1 MKRVVLCVLL
11 LLALGLSPA
20 CQSTSKDS
28 SGPYSM
34 QEGTVR
40 ETARAERLT
49 KEAADL
55 MAANP
60 AKAELLL
67 REALDA
73 DLFFGPAHNNLGVL
87 FLKRDYLYEA
97 ANEFEWAR
105 KLMPGH
111 PDPRFNLAMT
121 LEQAGQ
127 VDEALA
133 SYSAA
138 LEVYDGFLPAI
149 QGLASLTLKSGRGDE
164 RMREWLEQ
172 IALRSTDPSW
182 TTWAKHQVQMTIHR
196 RAPEPDSRGGS
207 Y

>member
-1 MKRVVLCVLL
+1 MKRVALFVV
-11 LLALGLSPA
+11 LALVS
-20 CQSTSKDS
+20 CRSTDTTS
-28 SGPYSM
+28 SGPYAS
-34 QEGTVR
+34 QESEAR

-49 KEAADL
+49 KEAAALIASD
-55 MAANP
+55 P
-60 AKAELLL
+60 VRAEELL
-67 REALDA
+67 REALSA
-73 DLFFGPAHNNLGVL
+73 DLFFGPAHNNLGVV
-87 FLKRDYLYEA
+87 FLQREQLYEA

-149 QGLASLTLKSGRGDE
+149 QGLASLTLKSGREDE
-164 RMREWLEQ
+164 RMQGWLED
-172 IALRSTDPSW
+172 IALRSDQPRWSD
-182 TTWAKHQVQMTIHR
+182 WAKKHLK
-196 RAPEPDSRGGS
+196 
-207 Y
+207 

>member
-1 MKRVVLCVLL
+1 MKRVAQLAFCLL
-11 LLALGLSPA
+11 LLTVSPA
-20 CQSTSKDS
+20 CQSTNNEAT
-28 SGPYSM
+28 GPYST
-34 QEGTVR
+34 QEVPQR
-40 ETARAERLT
+40 ETAKAERLT

-55 MAANP
+55 IP
-60 AKAELLL
+60 SDPKQAERLL
-67 REALDA
+67 REALSA

-87 FLKRDYLYEA
+87 FLNRDDLYEA

-149 QGLASLTLKSGRGDE
+149 QGLASLTLKSGHEDE
-164 RMREWLEQ
+164 RLQDWLLEISLRSDDVRWREW
-172 IALRSTDPSW
+172 A
-182 TTWAKHQVQMTIHR
+182 R
-196 RAPEPDSRGGS
+196 RNL
-207 Y
+207 

>member
-1 MKRVVLCVLL
+1 MKSFALYVTVLL
-11 LLALGLSPA
+11 VLAMSPA
-20 CQSTSKDS
+20 CQSANKEA
-28 SGPYSM
+28 SGPYST
-34 QEGTVR
+34 QDGAVR

-55 MAANP
+55 IATDP
-60 AKAELLL
+60 DQAEQLL
-67 REALDA
+67 REALSA
-73 DLFFGPAHNNLGVL
+73 DIFFGPAHNNLGVL
-87 FLKRDYLYEA
+87 FLKRDELYEA

-133 SYSAA
+133 CYSAA

-149 QGLASLTLKSGRGDE
+149 QGLALLTLKSGRGDE
-164 RMREWLEQ
+164 RMRCWLEQ
-172 IALRSTDPSW
+172 IALRSSQNRWRSW
-182 TTWAKHQVQMTIHR
+182 A
-196 RAPEPDSRGGS
+196 RARLEVAR
-207 Y
+207 